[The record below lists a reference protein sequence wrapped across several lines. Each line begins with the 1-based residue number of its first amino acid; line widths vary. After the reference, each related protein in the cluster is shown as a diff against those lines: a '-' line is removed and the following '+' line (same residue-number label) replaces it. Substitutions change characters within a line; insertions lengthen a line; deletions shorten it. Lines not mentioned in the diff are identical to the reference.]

1 MSSIEH
7 FNIPEY
13 TEDEP
18 DNKTKLAEFTALQ
31 SSLATL
37 RKEEHKSQRS
47 AAPLPNGEALK
58 ASSQVQDSQAAVQ
71 PLAIPEQQV
80 ADQGLWPP
88 TEPFGTHAMHMRNGN
103 ERSNGVSIPPWSN
116 ETPVGA
122 GRGDQPQIDNY
133 QQPSIDNYQRQQ
145 ELAMMANF
153 GPQQRTHT
161 YGMQTVPQIY
171 SSAPASSSYPQPHQ
185 PYDLYSSQNSM
196 PQYALQPQ
204 PGSAGTALS

>member
-7 FNIPEY
+7 FNILEY

-18 DNKTKLAEFTALQ
+18 DNKTKPAEFAALK
-31 SSLATL
+31 
-37 RKEEHKSQRS
+37 KEEHKSQRS
-47 AAPLPNGEALK
+47 AAPLPTREALK
-58 ASSQVQDSQAAVQ
+58 ASSQVHDSQAVQ
-71 PLAIPEQQV
+71 PLAIPQQQV

-88 TEPFGTHAMHMRNGN
+88 KEPLGTHAVHMRNGN

>member
-18 DNKTKLAEFTALQ
+18 ENKTKPAEFAALK
-31 SSLATL
+31 
-37 RKEEHKSQRS
+37 KEEHKSQRS
-47 AAPLPNGEALK
+47 AAPLPTREALK
-58 ASSQVQDSQAAVQ
+58 ASSQVQDSQAVQ
-71 PLAIPEQQV
+71 PLAIPQQQV

-88 TEPFGTHAMHMRNGN
+88 TEPLGTHAVHMRNGN
-103 ERSNGVSIPPWSN
+103 ERSNGVSISPWSN
-116 ETPVGA
+116 ETPAGA
-122 GRGDQPQIDNY
+122 GRGDQPQTDNY
-133 QQPSIDNYQRQQ
+133 QQTPIDNYQRQR

-153 GPQQRTHT
+153 GPQQRTHA
-161 YGMQTVPQIY
+161 YGMQTAPQLY
-171 SSAPASSSYPQPHQ
+171 SSASASSSYPQPHQ

-204 PGSAGTALS
+204 SGSAGAALL

>member
-18 DNKTKLAEFTALQ
+18 DNKTKPAEFAALK
-31 SSLATL
+31 
-37 RKEEHKSQRS
+37 KEEHKSQRS
-47 AAPLPNGEALK
+47 AAPLPTREALK
-58 ASSQVQDSQAAVQ
+58 ASSQVHDSQAVQ
-71 PLAIPEQQV
+71 PLAIPQQQV

-88 TEPFGTHAMHMRNGN
+88 TEPLGTHAVHMRNGN
-103 ERSNGVSIPPWSN
+103 VRSNGVSISPWSN
-116 ETPVGA
+116 ETPAGA
-122 GRGDQPQIDNY
+122 GRGDQPQTDNY
-133 QQPSIDNYQRQQ
+133 QQTPIDNYQRQQ